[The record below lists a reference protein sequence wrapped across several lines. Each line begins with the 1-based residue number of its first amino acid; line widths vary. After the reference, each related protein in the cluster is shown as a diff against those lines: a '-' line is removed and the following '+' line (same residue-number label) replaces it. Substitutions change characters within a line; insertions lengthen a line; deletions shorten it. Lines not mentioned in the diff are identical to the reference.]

1 MRLDLSPLVHYQ
13 AQLDD
18 RIHTA
23 HNQTRASTRS
33 KRILALM
40 VEIAELANET
50 RSFKYWSVRG
60 SNDKDALIEEFIDTI
75 HFTLSLGLDLN
86 QTHCRCE
93 AEEAGDVNQLFIEWL
108 KACGDLDEVFDVDH
122 YQKVLSFIPRL
133 ALAFNFS
140 QAEIMD
146 VYRHKNEK
154 NHQRQ
159 DQAY

>member
-18 RIHTA
+18 RIHTT
-23 HNQTRASTRS
+23 HNETRASTRT

-60 SNDKDALIEEFIDTI
+60 ANARSELLEEFIDTI

-86 QTHCRCE
+86 QHSAIVE
-93 AEEAGDVNQLFIEWL
+93 ASPDADLNQLFIDWMQ
-108 KACGDLDEVFDVDH
+108 ACCTLEHTFDAQH
-122 YQKVLSFIPRL
+122 YQALLTYVPRIAATL
-133 ALAFNFS
+133 GFS
-140 QAEIMD
+140 EAEILASY
-146 VYRHKNEK
+146 VAKNEK

-159 DQAY
+159 NEAY

>member
-1 MRLDLSPLVHYQ
+1 MRLDLSPLIPYQ

-18 RIHTA
+18 RIHTT
-23 HNQTRASTRS
+23 HNETRASTRT

-60 SNDKDALIEEFIDTI
+60 ANARSELLEEFIDTI

-86 QTHCRCE
+86 QEQATVE
-93 AEEAGDVNQLFIEWL
+93 AHAQGDLNQLFIEWMQ
-108 KACGDLDEVFDVDH
+108 ACCALQDHFDLAH
-122 YQKVLSFIPRL
+122 YHALLTYVPRVAQTL
-133 ALAFNFS
+133 GFS
-140 QAEIMD
+140 EAEILASY
-146 VYRHKNEK
+146 VAKNEK

-159 DQAY
+159 NEAY